1 MYMIYVKGWG
11 EYEEGW
17 YPQFIEKNIFDV
29 KEKVFKNCQNKYAEY
44 YIKNKKEIVEQGIYK
59 DGKMVTR

>member
-17 YPQFIEKNIFDV
+17 YPQVAGKTVLDV

-44 YIKNKKEIVEQGIYK
+44 YIKNKNKIVEKGFYK
-59 DGKMVTR
+59 DGKMVIR